1 MTRVAGSYGNVV
13 ELTAP
18 ARVEKGEFLVQS
30 GVAGIAADAIANG
43 ATGAVILNGVFELE
57 PRNAATTFA
66 IGGKCYSANGSKK
79 VNNTAAN
86 GLTTFVGYAL
96 EASANDSA
104 AAIKV
109 LLARGGA

>member
-1 MTRVAGSYGNVV
+1 MTTVAGSYGNVI
-13 ELTAP
+13 EMTAP
-18 ARVEKGEFLVQS
+18 ARVEKGEFLVRG

-43 ATGAVILNGVFELE
+43 ATGAVILDGVFELE

-66 IGGKCYSANGSKK
+66 VGGKCYSANGSNK
-79 VNNTAAN
+79 VNSTAAN
-86 GLTTFVGYAL
+86 SLTTFVGYAL
-96 EASANDSA
+96 EASSNTST

>member
-1 MTRVAGSYGNVV
+1 MTTLTGSYGNVV

-18 ARVEKGEFLVQS
+18 GRVEKGEFLVQG

-43 ATGAVILNGVFELE
+43 EKGAVILDGVFKLE
-57 PRNAATTFA
+57 PRNAATVFA
-66 IGGKCYSANGSKK
+66 VGGKCYSANGSNK
-79 VNNTAAN
+79 VNSSAAN
-86 GLTTFVGYAL
+86 SLTTFVGYAL

-104 AAIKV
+104 TAIDV